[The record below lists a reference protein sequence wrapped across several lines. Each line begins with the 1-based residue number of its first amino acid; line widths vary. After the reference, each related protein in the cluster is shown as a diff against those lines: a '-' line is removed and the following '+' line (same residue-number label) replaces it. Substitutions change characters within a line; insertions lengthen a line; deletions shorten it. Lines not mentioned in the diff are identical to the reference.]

1 MTDATSFANGAQ
13 STDRGF
19 LQSAGTLR
27 GGHWDSAMRTFL
39 LVAGVLL
46 GVATTYGTPAS
57 AQETVL
63 LRKSPMVDDKF
74 VRLGD
79 LFINIPDGKRLVAIA
94 HAPSPGKQTEF
105 PVNVLVA
112 LAKRHDIGWQPLTI
126 HDRVMV
132 LRASREIGQSE
143 IEDRIAAAVLDE
155 YSIADSVMVTLD
167 NPNAAMHLPTDQ
179 PVDLTVDRLDLER
192 RSGRFVATLT
202 APTGPRTAEKMTVSG
217 VATAMVNI
225 PIAASRIGKNDPI
238 RMDDIVFEKRE
249 ADRLHSRVLVDVDDI
264 VGMSPRRSIGA
275 GDTFDAGDLKA
286 VPLVLKGA
294 SVALIYQTPMMRLT
308 AQGRSSEEGGLGE
321 TIRVTNTQSNRS
333 ILGTVVGPNRVMVTT
348 PDMPLQPSTARR

>member
-1 MTDATSFANGAQ
+1 MTDAISYP
-13 STDRGF
+13 TDADSVRWGWA
-19 LQSAGTLR
+19 QSAGVSR
-27 GGHWDSAMRTFL
+27 SGPWWSAVRALF
-39 LVAGVLL
+39 LVAGVAF
-46 GVATTYGTPAS
+46 GVAATGGMPAN
-57 AQETVL
+57 AQESVL

-79 LFINIPDGKRLVAIA
+79 LFINIPDGKRLVAVA

-112 LAKRHDIGWQPLTI
+112 LAKRHDIGWHPLTI
-126 HDRVMV
+126 HDRVLV

-143 IEDRIAAAVLDE
+143 IEDRIAKAVLNE
-155 YSIADSVMVTLD
+155 YSIADSVTITLD

-179 PVDLTVDRLDLER
+179 PVDLTVEKLDLER
-192 RSGRFVATLT
+192 RSGRFVATVS

-217 VATAMVNI
+217 IATAMVNI
-225 PIAASRIGKNDPI
+225 PIAATRIGKNDPI
-238 RMDDIVFEKRE
+238 RMDDIVFEERE
-249 ADRLHSRVLVDVDDI
+249 ADRLNSRILVDVDDI

-275 GDTFDAGDLKA
+275 GDTFDSGDLKS

-321 TIRVTNTQSNRS
+321 TVRVTNTQSNRS

-348 PDMPLQPSTARR
+348 PDMPLQPYTARR